1 MFKKLFGF
9 LMRIVPITQLLQ
21 KLWKQ
26 FQSIVKKMVSLIH
39 LLTMTKWR

>member
-1 MFKKLFGF
+1 MNFEGKIALVTGAS
-9 LMRIVPITQLLQ
+9 RTQLLQ

-26 FQSIVKKMVSLIH
+26 FQNIVKKMASLIH

>member
-1 MFKKLFGF
+1 MLTFGF